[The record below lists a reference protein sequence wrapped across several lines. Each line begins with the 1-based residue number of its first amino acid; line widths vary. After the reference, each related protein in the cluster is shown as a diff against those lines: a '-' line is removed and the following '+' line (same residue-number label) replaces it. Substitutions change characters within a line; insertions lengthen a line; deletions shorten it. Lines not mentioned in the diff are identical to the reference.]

1 MAQAA
6 SANVNAS
13 CAMRWRPNATKR
25 TNNSTA
31 IWGGAD
37 GSTALRAGSG
47 ERGVSDQ
54 FAKASR
60 SRAKDIRQGIAPQ
73 QERAPHLKRHAPTKE
88 WCVWVDGFLGHA
100 GKWRW
105 GRYASE
111 AVARSVMDKLALRRL
126 PNGKPLWTGIEL
138 RYRNTTTAVAS
149 PSGVAS
155 SLTTTKK

>member
-1 MAQAA
+1 MPKWAGGLAE
-6 SANVNAS
+6 
-13 CAMRWRPNATKR
+13 WTDGD
-25 TNNSTA
+25 TA
-31 IWGGAD
+31 YLSVAF
-37 GSTALRAGSG
+37 T
-47 ERGVSDQ
+47 
-54 FAKASR
+54 
-60 SRAKDIRQGIAPQ
+60 
-73 QERAPHLKRHAPTKE
+73 